1 MSRIG
6 IKPITLPE
14 GVSLNVNAGV
24 IEVAGPKGQLS
35 QLLFDGFE
43 IKQDSGVVSVI
54 KKVENTTT
62 QKQFGLL
69 RTLVANMI
77 TGVSI
82 GFSKRLQITG
92 VGYRVAAE
100 GSGIALSLGYSHK
113 INFTPP
119 AGIDLKIEGNDIIV
133 SGYDKQLVGEVA
145 AEIRGYRPPEPY
157 KGKGIK
163 YEGEHIR
170 RKAGKAA
177 VKG

>member
-14 GVSLNVNAGV
+14 DVSLNVNAGV
-24 IEVAGPKGQLS
+24 IEVAGPKGQLT
-35 QLLFDGFE
+35 QPLFEGFE
-43 IKQDSGVVSVI
+43 IKQENGAVNVI
-54 KKVENTTT
+54 KKVENAIT

-69 RTLVANMI
+69 RTLISNMTI
-77 TGVSI
+77 GVST
-82 GFSKRLQITG
+82 GFSKRLEING

-113 INFTPP
+113 ISFTPP
-119 AGIDLKIEGNDIIV
+119 AGIDLKIEGNNIIV